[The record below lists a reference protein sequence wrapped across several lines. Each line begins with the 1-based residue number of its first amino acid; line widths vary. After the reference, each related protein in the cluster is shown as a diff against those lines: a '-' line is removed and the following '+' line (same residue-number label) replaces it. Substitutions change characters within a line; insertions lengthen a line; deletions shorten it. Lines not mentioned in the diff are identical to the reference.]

1 MNNKQRTEALKALC
15 DINGLYPLVTLTSY
29 SKTPYCSWGD
39 NENQQSEV
47 TSFGTRF
54 EWTNKENETKKGAVT
69 GHSLLT
75 GSVSGIMVLDID
87 NKNGSSGSDSLVALC
102 EELCINHEELF
113 KTLVTKT
120 PNGGYHLFFKYKE
133 GLKNKAAYVEGID
146 IRTDG
151 GLIVLPYT
159 KLKDKQ
165 EYKVYKQESIKEM
178 PLELFNYLKDKCE
191 GEVNKK
197 GEKSFKRKRA
207 IPGDINELKNKRV
220 HEGQGRNQDL
230 MSFLGAMVKVPNMR
244 HFNKLLEVG
253 YAYTNSYHEP
263 PLVDDEVVN
272 TVNSALKYALPP
284 FFNEK
289 GKLIPVTLVQH
300 IKENSNTVA
309 SSHRQY
315 MYNEKGYYT
324 EMQDIELWDLIFNKQ
339 GYIPSEYQSLG
350 RFRELKEML
359 DIFTALP
366 LNQDTSDLLNLEN
379 GMLDLNKF
387 KLLPHGPQYYS
398 FSQVPF
404 SFNDKAII
412 KFKGSRF
419 EQLITSSVE
428 ADAINLIQE
437 MFGLALQNNP
447 QKFQKCFILV
457 GDGSN
462 GKGVILRIL
471 AQLIGDD
478 NISRV
483 GIQKYNTKFE
493 NYTLENKKLNLDTDS
508 SATRIEESENFKK
521 AIAGETISVQRKGV
535 DSVDIMPTHLHISAM
550 NNLPSCADKSDGFY
564 RRLIFINFPHRFGSN
579 EDLKQGKCDK
589 VGDKNLLD
597 DILKN
602 EMDIVLAWALDGLK
616 RIRNN
621 NYRHSVSSSSQ
632 ALLNDYMAMTD
643 SVRTFIEDMLT
654 FEPGSPL
661 LNSILKVAYENYC
674 MREGLPVQSQ
684 IALTKG
690 LKRAGGIDF
699 KSGSKRGIKNFTWS
713 SNPGSEP
720 SEDEIKKLFQR

>member
-15 DINGLYPLVTLTSY
+15 DEHGLYPIVSLTSY

-39 NENQQSEV
+39 NGNQQQEV
-47 TSFGTRF
+47 TPFGSKF
-54 EWTNKENETKKGAVT
+54 EWTNKENEIKRGAVT

-75 GSVSGIMVLDID
+75 GAISGIMVMDID
-87 NKNGSSGSDSLVALC
+87 NKNGTSGSESLAALC
-102 EELCINHEELF
+102 EELCIDHEELF
-113 KTLVTKT
+113 NTLVTKT
-120 PNGGYHLFFKYKE
+120 PNGGYHLYFKYKE
-133 GLKNKAAYVEGID
+133 GLKNKAAYIEGID

-151 GLIVLPYT
+151 GIIVLPYT

-165 EYKVYKQESIKEM
+165 EYKVYKQAEIREM
-178 PLELFNYLKDKCE
+178 PLELFNYLKNKFKI
-191 GEVNKK
+191 EVDKK
-197 GEKSFKRKRA
+197 GENSSKRKRA
-207 IPGDINELKNKRV
+207 IPGDINELKNKKV

-244 HFNKLLEVG
+244 QFNKLLEVA
-253 YAYTNSYHEP
+253 YAYTNSYHQP
-263 PLVDDEVVN
+263 PLADDEVVN

-300 IKENSNTVA
+300 IKENNNTVA
-309 SSHRQY
+309 RSHRQY
-315 MYNEKGYYT
+315 MYNDKGYYT
-324 EMQDIELWDLIFNKQ
+324 EMQDMELWDLIFSKQ

-359 DIFTALP
+359 DIFTSLP
-366 LNQDTSDLLNLEN
+366 LNQDTNDLLNLEN
-379 GMLDLNKF
+379 GMLDLNTF
-387 KLLPHGPQYYS
+387 KLLPHGPHYYS

-404 SFNDKAII
+404 SFNDEALV

-428 ADAINLIQE
+428 GDTINLVQE

-462 GKGVILRIL
+462 GKGVILSIL
-471 AQLIGDD
+471 AQLVGED

-508 SATRIEESENFKK
+508 SGTRIEESENFKK

-535 DSVDIMPTHLHISAM
+535 DSVDIIPTHLHISAM

-564 RRLIFINFPHRFGSN
+564 RRLIFINFPHRFGSE

-589 VGDKNLLD
+589 IGDKNLLD
-597 DILKN
+597 DILNN
-602 EMDIVLAWALDGLK
+602 EMDIVLAWALEGLK

-621 NYRHSVSSSSQ
+621 NYKHSVSSSSQ
-632 ALLNDYMAMTD
+632 ALFNDYVAMTD
-643 SVRTFIEDMLT
+643 SVRTFIEDMLI
-654 FEPGSPL
+654 FEQGNPL
-661 LNSILKVAYENYC
+661 LNSILKAAYETYC
-674 MREGLPVQSQ
+674 MREGLPIQSQ

-690 LKRAGGIDF
+690 LKRAGGVDF
-699 KSGSKRGIKNFTWS
+699 KSGSKRGIKNFTWAS
-713 SNPGSEP
+713 IPGAEP
-720 SEDEIKKLFQR
+720 TVGEVAKFFDK